1 MENGSIGV
9 MGTLRLISRLVFGLC
24 VGLLSAVTSTQAQD
38 VKAKGE
44 AEGKLMFY
52 ATFNA
57 ADSKALTDA
66 FKQLYPK
73 IDAVYYR
80 STDAALMERILTE
93 SRAGQN
99 L

>member
-1 MENGSIGV
+1 
-9 MGTLRLISRLVFGLC
+9 
-24 VGLLSAVTSTQAQD
+24 
-38 VKAKGE
+38 
-44 AEGKLMFY
+44 MFY

-73 IDAVYYR
+73 IDAAFYR
-80 STDAALMERILTE
+80 ATDAQLMERILTE

-99 L
+99 SLGCDGDDEFLRPQYEKAGHVRGLRFAGAKIFSPGLQG